1 MNNGGPAFPT
11 AQTIYPD
18 DSFEPPEHGMSLR
31 DYFASL
37 AMQAFITSSLQDQ
50 DNTKA
55 FTQIQKQTDLN
66 APGMAARM
74 SYNMADAMLEERK
87 KDNH

>member
-37 AMQAFITSSLQDQ
+37 AMQAFITSSL
-50 DNTKA
+50 
-55 FTQIQKQTDLN
+55 LN
-66 APGMAARM
+66 APSMAARM

-87 KDNH
+87 KER